1 MQTIFLLL
9 NLQPMKKHFVLAI
22 CCFALFFSSCNKT
35 DDPNGNNDNP
45 TYENYVG
52 NYSGKLATYT
62 KITFP
67 WDSESD
73 INTMDLS
80 MSITPGNEDNQVN
93 ASCVAYG
100 QTFSMTGSIAD
111 GKVTFEPVTISVAA
125 SQILNIEFLENLH
138 LSDIVDATVELT
150 YNYTGEMMHDNLLNV
165 NYLYL
170 DGTNSGKLII
180 NILGLPTSCP
190 INGTAKGRV
199 NRIE

>member
-1 MQTIFLLL
+1 
-9 NLQPMKKHFVLAI
+9 
-22 CCFALFFSSCNKT
+22 
-35 DDPNGNNDNP
+35 
-45 TYENYVG
+45 
-52 NYSGKLATYT
+52 
-62 KITFP
+62 
-67 WDSESD
+67 
-73 INTMDLS
+73 
-80 MSITPGNEDNQVN
+80 
-93 ASCVAYG
+93 
-100 QTFSMTGSIAD
+100 MTGSIAD